1 MTEQNRK
8 YVTKEIGKLL
18 SEIWRIKGLAEQEY
32 GPSHPITKKLNG
44 MHADAQLLLQ
54 EKSEAISDRCDRG
67 CHLRTMDLPP
77 GPHLASAW
85 PDPGWLAMLAEFLSC
100 DPEHERTHVPASP
113 SESSLDAPIAFS
125 GDVFHPPHSPPD
137 SYASRS

>member
-44 MHADAQLLLQ
+44 MHADAQALLQ
-54 EKSEAISDRCDRG
+54 EKSESHKR
-67 CHLRTMDLPP
+67 
-77 GPHLASAW
+77 
-85 PDPGWLAMLAEFLSC
+85 
-100 DPEHERTHVPASP
+100 
-113 SESSLDAPIAFS
+113 
-125 GDVFHPPHSPPD
+125 
-137 SYASRS
+137 